1 MDAKKSLIIDAVALL
16 VYLVAANP
24 PITGIA
30 VHEWLGLGA
39 FVVFLVHCI
48 ANADWVARAA
58 RSFASAS
65 WGTRGNLVLD
75 ALILVAFMVVTVSGV
90 LVSGAVLPALGLY
103 ADGYYFWDP
112 LHSIAAKALLALLL
126 VHIVVHWKWFAS
138 FIKKGKDSGHAERD
152 DD

>member
-1 MDAKKSLIIDAVALL
+1 MDAKRSLIVDAAALL

-24 PITGIA
+24 SITGIA

-58 RSFASAS
+58 RGFAGAS
-65 WGTRGNLVLD
+65 WGTRGNLALD

-90 LVSGAVLPALGLY
+90 LVSGAVLPAFGFY

-126 VHIVVHWKWFAS
+126 VHVVVHWRWLAS
-138 FIKKGKDSGHAERD
+138 FIRNGKDNGHAE
-152 DD
+152 